1 MNRRRAVPT
10 RAKTPRRRWTN
21 RHTIGT
27 QATHTSAPLA
37 ANVTAEGG
45 GTTTPTLGG
54 GIWFPREQKTAAGG
68 VVR

>member
-1 MNRRRAVPT
+1 VSRLCGAPPRTNR
-10 RAKTPRRRWTN
+10 PRGWTN

-27 QATHTSAPLA
+27 RALHTGAPIA

-54 GIWFPREQKTAAGG
+54 GFMFSREQKPVAAE
-68 VVR
+68 VPR

>member
-1 MNRRRAVPT
+1 MSRRYGVPMRT
-10 RAKTPRRRWTN
+10 NPGRPWAN

-27 QATHTSAPLA
+27 QASHTGAPPT

-54 GIWFPREQKTAAGG
+54 GIWFSREQPPAAGK
-68 VVR
+68 VAR

>member
-1 MNRRRAVPT
+1 MSRRCGVPMRTNPGRRRA
-10 RAKTPRRRWTN
+10 N

-27 QATHTSAPLA
+27 QASHTGAPLA

-54 GIWFPREQKTAAGG
+54 GIWFSREQSPAAGE
-68 VVR
+68 VAR

>member
-1 MNRRRAVPT
+1 VSRRCG
-10 RAKTPRRRWTN
+10 TPLGTNPGRPRTN

-27 QATHTSAPLA
+27 PASHTGAPLA

-54 GIWFPREQKTAAGG
+54 GIGFSREQSPATGE
-68 VVR
+68 VPR